1 MTNHFYFWFSLSQV
15 PSWAKL
21 PAFYLLDAISKNF
34 FDPYARIFA
43 PFVVSLF
50 LQTYSQVDEPTRAKM
65 EEMVLT
71 WRTGSPS
78 RFELFGAQHQL
89 SIEQGI
95 WGDGGSGHVSF
106 ISFFKVINIIDDNY
120 LVERQSD
127 NESPSPQRTSVCARP
142 EGACISSQPIR
153 PKRTKPHRHTATGG
167 TLPIRSCMH
176 P

>member
-1 MTNHFYFWFSLSQV
+1 
-15 PSWAKL
+15 
-21 PAFYLLDAISKNF
+21 
-34 FDPYARIFA
+34 
-43 PFVVSLF
+43 
-50 LQTYSQVDEPTRAKM
+50 M

-106 ISFFKVINIIDDNY
+106 VSLFKVINMIDDIC

-142 EGACISSQPIR
+142 EGAWISSQPIR
-153 PKRTKPHRHTATGG
+153 PKWTEPHRHTVTGA
-167 TLPIRSCMH
+167 TLPIRIYIHLQLSQLRKLVETSVFQAELQQILNQL
-176 P
+176 PQSRS